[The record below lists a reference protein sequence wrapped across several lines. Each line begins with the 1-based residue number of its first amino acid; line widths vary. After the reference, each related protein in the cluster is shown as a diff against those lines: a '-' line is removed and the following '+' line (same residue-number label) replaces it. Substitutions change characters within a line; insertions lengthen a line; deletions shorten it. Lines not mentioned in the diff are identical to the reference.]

1 MKFLNLIKRFGSL
14 GFVVGKQQLSFTAD
28 GVRYFVQVK
37 NWRDELGLDWLIV
50 AVIPEGEFMEQIN
63 ANTRITILL
72 CIVAFLVA
80 TRIGI
85 LTSRWVIKP
94 ILELNTSA
102 KKIAK
107 GEWEQIP
114 EIQRSDE
121 LGELAKS
128 FETMAKQLQASFNT
142 LYQIIVKLHKFVKCC
157 KAYEITVLAL

>member
-1 MKFLNLIKRFGSL
+1 MIKRFGSL